1 MLARLFAPQIDALVE
16 RLQRGVALGVEVAAD
31 RVALAQLE
39 WQDEKRRLA
48 RLLVSLLAAVWLAGL
63 AVTFLGALVIIACWD
78 TPWRVGAAAGVALA
92 LCIGLAWALAQVQR
106 LLRQGE
112 QSFVLLRRELAADLD
127 TLRRLREGEA
137 PAAPQAGVPPAPPAD
152 DAASSTPPSHP

>member
-78 TPWRVGAAAGVALA
+78 TPWRVWAAAGVALA
-92 LCIGLAWALAQVQR
+92 LCLGLAWAVAQVQR

-112 QSFVLLRRELAADLD
+112 QSFALLRRELAADLD
-127 TLRRLREGEA
+127 TLRRMREGDG
-137 PAAPQAGVPPAPPAD
+137 PAAAQAGMPPAD
-152 DAASSTPPSHP
+152 AAPSTDPAHP